1 MNSKTLVLLIAAL
14 LIAVGLFKP
23 DLGSLVNRP
32 QPDVVEVEE
41 LLAPFREGLK
51 TKADEVVKIL
61 KDGDLD
67 RKTDGKRLASLYVD
81 LATLVALDGDDEVI
95 KNTEEIRQSN
105 RLAGTMLKLDMKNKY
120 PKLGE
125 ACKAVIVEAIG
136 DDSVALNKESRI
148 QAAEGFKALA
158 WACLQGSK

>member
-1 MNSKTLVLLIAAL
+1 MNTKTLLLGLAFL

-23 DLGSLVNRP
+23 DFGSLVNHP
-32 QPDVVEVEE
+32 KPVVVEVEE
-41 LLAPFREGLK
+41 LLAPAREGLK

-61 KDGDLD
+61 KDGDPD

-81 LATLVALDGDDEVI
+81 LATLVTLDGDDEVI

-120 PKLGE
+120 PKLAE

-136 DDSVALNKESRI
+136 DDSVALNKESRV

-158 WACLQGSK
+158 WACQQGAK

>member
-1 MNSKTLVLLIAAL
+1 
-14 LIAVGLFKP
+14 
-23 DLGSLVNRP
+23 
-32 QPDVVEVEE
+32 VEVEE
-41 LLAPFREGLK
+41 LLAPVREGLK

-61 KDGDLD
+61 KDGDPD

-120 PKLGE
+120 PKLAE
-125 ACKAVIVEAIG
+125 ACRAVIVEAIG

>member
-1 MNSKTLVLLIAAL
+1 MNTKTLLLGLAGLLIV
-14 LIAVGLFKP
+14 VGLFKP

-32 QPDVVEVEE
+32 KPVVVEVEE
-41 LLAPFREGLK
+41 LSVPVREGLK

-61 KDGDLD
+61 KDGDSD
-67 RKTDGKRLASLYVD
+67 RKTDGKRLTSLYVD

-95 KNTEEIRQSN
+95 KNTEEIRQAN

-120 PKLGE
+120 PKLAE
-125 ACKAVIVEAIG
+125 ACKAVIIEAIG
-136 DDSVALNKESRI
+136 DDSVALNKESRV

-158 WACLQGSK
+158 WACSEGSK

>member
-1 MNSKTLVLLIAAL
+1 MNTKTLLLGLAGL

-32 QPDVVEVEE
+32 KPAVVEVEE
-41 LLAPFREGLK
+41 LSAPVREELK
-51 TKADEVVKIL
+51 AKADEVVKVL
-61 KDGDLD
+61 KEGDPD

-120 PKLGE
+120 PKLAE

-136 DDSVALNKESRI
+136 DDSVALNKELRV

-158 WACLQGSK
+158 WACQQGAK

>member
-1 MNSKTLVLLIAAL
+1 MNTKTLLLGLAGLLIV
-14 LIAVGLFKP
+14 VGLFKP

-32 QPDVVEVEE
+32 KPVVVEVEE
-41 LLAPFREGLK
+41 LSAPAREGLK
-51 TKADEVVKIL
+51 AKADEVVKVL
-61 KDGDLD
+61 KEGDPD

-120 PKLGE
+120 PKLAE

-158 WACLQGSK
+158 WACQQGAK

>member
-1 MNSKTLVLLIAAL
+1 MNTKTLLLGLAGLLIV
-14 LIAVGLFKP
+14 VGLFKP
-23 DLGSLVNRP
+23 DFGSLVNRP
-32 QPDVVEVEE
+32 KPAVVEVDE
-41 LLAPFREGLK
+41 LSAPVREGLK
-51 TKADEVVKIL
+51 AKADEVVKVL
-61 KDGDLD
+61 KEGDPD

-120 PKLGE
+120 AKLAE

-136 DDSVALNKESRI
+136 DDSVALNKESRV

-158 WACLQGSK
+158 WACQQGAK